1 MPDRHATL
9 ACNLDGNLLRAA
21 LPLFEAERV
30 QGLEWSFDAVFQHP
44 ALPPWFEELLDAFG
58 QADRLVGHGVF
69 FSLFSG
75 RWSAEQ
81 QRWLAELRRLS
92 ARFRFDHVT
101 EHFGFMTGADFHQGA
116 PLGVPLTPST
126 LAIGRDRL
134 QRLQDACGVPVGL
147 ENLAFAYSLEE
158 VRKHG
163 DFLHA
168 LLEPVEGFLLLDLHN
183 LYCQLHNFGVE
194 AADLLALYPLDRVR
208 ELHLSGGS
216 WAESTDQPNRR
227 IRRDTHDDA
236 VPDGVFDLL
245 HVALDACP
253 NVAYVTLE
261 QVGWGLD
268 TEAAR
273 SQFQRDFL
281 TMDAAVRAK
290 NEQEGGRAM
299 RRFFS
304 ENNIAPNGPPLED
317 EVLHAQQ
324 RQLAA
329 ILETASDYRQ
339 AQAWL
344 AASDLARSVW
354 AVETW
359 EPHLLETAIAIAQKW
374 KEGMRPLG
382 AEK

>member
-1 MPDRHATL
+1 MPRPEIHATL
-9 ACNLDGNLLRAA
+9 ACNLDTNLLRAA

-44 ALPPWFEELLDAFG
+44 DLPPWFEELLDAFG

-69 FSLFSG
+69 FSLFAG
-75 RWSAEQ
+75 RWSTEQ
-81 QRWLAELRRLS
+81 RRWLSELRRLS

-116 PLGVPLTPST
+116 PLGVPLTPTT

-134 QRLQDACGVPVGL
+134 RRLQDACRVPVGL

-158 VRKHG
+158 VKKHG
-163 DFLHA
+163 AFLHA

-183 LYCQLHNFGVE
+183 LYCQLHNFDAE
-194 AADLLALYPLDRVR
+194 ATDLLALYPLDRVR

-216 WAESTDQPNRR
+216 WAESVAAPGRK

-236 VPDGVFDLL
+236 VPAEVFALL
-245 HVALDACP
+245 AVALDACP

-261 QVGWGLD
+261 QVGWGLG
-268 TEAAR
+268 TEAAQG
-273 SQFQRDFL
+273 QFQRDFL
-281 TMDAAVRAK
+281 AMDAVVQAK
-290 NEQEGGRAM
+290 NRQNQAANALPAKSFLPEK
-299 RRFFS
+299 
-304 ENNIAPNGPPLED
+304 ILAPQGPPLED
-317 EVLHAQQ
+317 EALHTQQ
-324 RQLAA
+324 RQLAG
-329 ILETASDYRQ
+329 ILETANDYRC
-339 AQAWL
+339 AQARL
-344 AASDLARSVW
+344 AASSLAHSAW

-374 KEGMRPLG
+374 KNGS
-382 AEK
+382 